1 MFTGIIEAIG
11 EIKRVEQQQGDVR
24 LTISTKGLDLSDAK
38 LGDSIAVN
46 GVCLTAIELTPG
58 QFVADVSNE
67 TLSAT
72 TMGNIKA
79 ASAVNLECALQA
91 QTRLGGHMVSGHVDG
106 VAQIT
111 ERKADARSVRFTFAM
126 PKELARYVAQ
136 KSSVCIDG
144 ISLTV
149 NTVDESSFSVNIVP
163 HTLEVTTLGNRKVG
177 DAVNLE
183 VDVIARYLERL
194 MMGSS
199 QTNEVVDYKELLGE
213 SGFLPKGH

>member
-1 MFTGIIEAIG
+1 MFTGIIEAVG

-24 LTISTKGLDLSDAK
+24 LTVATANLDLSDAQ

-46 GVCLTAIELTPG
+46 GVCLTAIELTKG

-67 TLSAT
+67 TLFAT
-72 TMGNIKA
+72 TMGHVKA
-79 ASAVNLECALQA
+79 GSAVNLECALQA

-106 VAQIT
+106 VGLVI
-111 ERKADARSVRFTFAM
+111 ERKSDARSIRFSFSM

-136 KSSVCIDG
+136 KGSICIDG

-149 NTVDESSFSVNIVP
+149 NTVDDVSFSVNIVP
-163 HTLEVTTLGNRKVG
+163 HTLEMTTLGKRQVG
-177 DAVNLE
+177 DSVNLE

-194 MMGSS
+194 MMGSAENQPS
-199 QTNEVVDYKELLGE
+199 VDYKKLLE
-213 SGFLPKGH
+213 NSGFVK

>member
-11 EIKRVEQQQGDVR
+11 EIKRIEQQQGDVR
-24 LTISTKGLDLSDAK
+24 LTVATAGLDLNDAQ

-46 GVCLTAIELTPG
+46 GVCLTAIELTSA

-72 TMGNIKA
+72 TMGDIKVGA
-79 ASAVNLECALQA
+79 PVNLECALQA

-106 VAQIT
+106 VGRVI
-111 ERKADARSVRFTFAM
+111 ERKADARSIRFTFSM
-126 PKELARYVAQ
+126 PSELARYVAQ
-136 KSSVCIDG
+136 KGSICIDG

-149 NTVDESSFSVNIVP
+149 NTVDDTSFSVNIVP
-163 HTLEVTTLGNRKVG
+163 HTLEMTTLGHRQVG
-177 DAVNLE
+177 DPVNLE

-194 MMGSS
+194 MMGDAQNQS
-199 QTNEVVDYKELLGE
+199 QVDYKKLLE
-213 SGFLPKGH
+213 NSGFVK

>member
-24 LTISTKGLDLSDAK
+24 LTVATNDLNLSDAQ

-46 GVCLTAIELTPG
+46 GVCLTAIELSEK

-72 TMGNIKA
+72 TMADIKA
-79 ASAVNLECALQA
+79 GSPVNLECALQA

-106 VAQIT
+106 VGRIL
-111 ERKADARSVRFTFAM
+111 ERKPDARSVRFTFEM
-126 PKELARYVAQ
+126 PSEISRYVAQ
-136 KSSVCIDG
+136 KGSICIDG

-149 NTVDESSFSVNIVP
+149 NTVDDVSFSVNIVP
-163 HTLEVTTLGNRKVG
+163 HTLEMTTLGRRNVG

-194 MMGSS
+194 MLGQS
-199 QTNEVVDYKELLGE
+199 TTEPTVDYKALLE
-213 SGFLPKGH
+213 KNGFMS

>member
-11 EIKRVEQQQGDVR
+11 EIQRVEQQQGDVR
-24 LTISTKGLDLSDAK
+24 LTVSTKGLNLSDAQ

-46 GVCLTAIELTPG
+46 GVCLTAIELTPR

-79 ASAVNLECALQA
+79 GSTVNLECALQA

-106 VAQIT
+106 VGKVI
-111 ERKADARSVRFTFAM
+111 ERKADARSVRFTFGM

-136 KSSVCIDG
+136 KGSICIDG

-149 NTVDESSFSVNIVP
+149 NTVDDASFSVNIVP
-163 HTLEVTTLGNRKVG
+163 HTLKMTTLGDRQIG
-177 DAVNLE
+177 DSVNLE

-194 MMGSS
+194 MLGGVKTEQS
-199 QTNEVVDYKELLGE
+199 VDFKRLLNDN
-213 SGFLPKGH
+213 GFIK

>member
-24 LTISTKGLDLSDAK
+24 LTISTKNLDLGDAQ

-72 TMGNIKA
+72 TMGDIKA
-79 ASAVNLECALQA
+79 GSAVNLECALQA

-106 VAQIT
+106 VGQVI

-126 PKELARYVAQ
+126 PAEISRYVAQ
-136 KSSVCIDG
+136 KGSICIDG

-149 NTVDESSFSVNIVP
+149 NTVDDVSFSVNIVP
-163 HTLEVTTLGNRKVG
+163 HTLEMTTLGNRQVG
-177 DAVNLE
+177 DSVNLE

-194 MMGSS
+194 MLGGVKTE
-199 QTNEVVDYKELLGE
+199 QATDFKALL
-213 SGFLPKGH
+213 SDNGFI

>member
-1 MFTGIIEAIG
+1 MFTGIIEALG

-24 LTISTKGLDLSDAK
+24 LTVATANLDLSDAQ

-46 GVCLTAIELTPG
+46 GVCLTAIELTKG

-79 ASAVNLECALQA
+79 GAVVNLECALQA

-106 VAQIT
+106 VGQVI
-111 ERKADARSVRFTFAM
+111 ERKSDARSVRFRFSM
-126 PKELARYVAQ
+126 PKQLARYVAQ
-136 KSSVCIDG
+136 KGSICIDG

-149 NTVDESSFSVNIVP
+149 NSVDDSSFSVNIVP
-163 HTLEVTTLGNRKVG
+163 HTLEMTTLGQRTIG
-177 DAVNLE
+177 DSVNLE

-194 MMGSS
+194 MMGDAQDSS
-199 QTNEVVDYKELLGE
+199 PVDYKKLLE
-213 SGFLPKGH
+213 SSGFVK

>member
-24 LTISTKGLDLSDAK
+24 LTVATAGLNLSDAQ

-46 GVCLTAIELTPG
+46 GVCLTAIELSAG

-72 TMGNIKA
+72 TMNNIKA
-79 ASAVNLECALQA
+79 GSPVNLESALQA

-106 VAQIT
+106 VGQVI

-126 PKELARYVAQ
+126 PTEISRYVAQ
-136 KSSVCIDG
+136 KGSICIDG

-149 NTVDESSFSVNIVP
+149 NTVDDASFSVNIVP
-163 HTLEVTTLGNRKVG
+163 HTLEMTTLGDRQVG
-177 DAVNLE
+177 DSVNLE

-194 MMGSS
+194 MLGGVKTEQS
-199 QTNEVVDYKELLGE
+199 VDFKKLLNDN
-213 SGFLPKGH
+213 GFIK